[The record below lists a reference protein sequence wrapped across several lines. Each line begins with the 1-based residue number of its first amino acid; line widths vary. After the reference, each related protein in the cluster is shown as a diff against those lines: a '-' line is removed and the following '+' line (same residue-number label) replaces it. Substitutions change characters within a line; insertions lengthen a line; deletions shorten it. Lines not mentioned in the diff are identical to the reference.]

1 MTNTDETWKIGQS
14 FDGYLIERGLFEIV
28 TIHTLSSYLVE
39 LNSEQSEFN
48 LVSNEFGEV
57 KYADVG

>member
-14 FDGYLIERGLFEIV
+14 FDDYLKEHGLYEIV
-28 TIHTLSSYLVE
+28 KIHALASYLVD

-48 LVSNEFGEV
+48 LVSKEFGEV